1 MGRRI
6 LGSMRDAPILRITDS
21 AVGNPT
27 RPATFLRP
35 NRALVL
41 LALQQK
47 QAVHIVYPTGE
58 ELRAVPH
65 PRESEADLV
74 FMATTV
80 VVGSLRTAT
89 GSWRVDGPRPRT
101 RRWLI
106 GEELAGLVL
115 RAHDSGSLP
124 IYLRRLT
131 SIPSTLYSAPISA
144 EEPR

>member
-1 MGRRI
+1 MT
-6 LGSMRDAPILRITDS
+6 SKPILWITDS
-21 AVGNPT
+21 ATGNPT

-35 NRALVL
+35 NNALVL
-41 LALQQK
+41 QALHQR
-47 QAVHIVYPTGE
+47 QAVHVVYPTGE
-58 ELRAVPH
+58 ELRALPH
-65 PRESEADLV
+65 PREPEADLV

-106 GEELAGLVL
+106 GEELAGLVM

-124 IYLRRLT
+124 LYLRRLT
-131 SIPSTLYSAPISA
+131 SIPSSLYSAPISA

>member
-1 MGRRI
+1 MNRP
-6 LGSMRDAPILRITDS
+6 LLRIADS
-21 AVGNPT
+21 ALGDKT
-27 RPATFLRP
+27 GPATFLRP

-41 LALQQK
+41 QALQQRR
-47 QAVHIVYPTGE
+47 AVHIVYPTGE

-65 PRESEADLV
+65 PREPEADLI

-106 GEELAGLVL
+106 GEELAGLIL

-124 IYLRRLT
+124 LYLRRLA
-131 SIPSTLYSAPISA
+131 SIPSSLYSAPVSA